1 MAKAATNVVQGSG
14 TNGWIMKRE
23 RSVWSAQATEIG
35 RLREIACFVLVTDL
49 PDHLFPARQGERR
62 WPDLIDVLLLKEA
75 GRPIINTSR
84 PPG

>member
-35 RLREIACFVLVTDL
+35 RLREIACSCSL
-49 PDHLFPARQGERR
+49 PTF
-62 WPDLIDVLLLKEA
+62 LIICSQLDKASDDGL
-75 GRPIINTSR
+75 I
-84 PPG
+84 